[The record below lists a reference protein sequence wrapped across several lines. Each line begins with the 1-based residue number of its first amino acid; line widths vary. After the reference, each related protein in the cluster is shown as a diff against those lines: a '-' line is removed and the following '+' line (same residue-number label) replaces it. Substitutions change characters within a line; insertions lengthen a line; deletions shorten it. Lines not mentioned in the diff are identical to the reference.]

1 MKIYK
6 KLDQKWIEEVHAGAV
21 FLHPADTSWAISSS
35 AFSQKGYLKLQSLTK
50 SYSSER
56 TTLLVDSIHRLK
68 KYVYQLHPRI
78 ETLLSYHHRSL
89 TLLFKDIK
97 MLPTHLLDQNGCAAI
112 SLIHDKKI
120 KNLINSLNQPLIS
133 KPLQI
138 AANSYATSLD
148 HVQVQ
153 VKEDSDF
160 IYHPSGPIFNQPDIG
175 KPSVMAS
182 VNKDG
187 ELFFQNL
194 TRGEIR
200 P

>member
-6 KLDQKWIEEVHAGAV
+6 KLDQKWVNEVHAGAV

-35 AFSQKGYLKLQSLTK
+35 AFSQKGYLNLQRITK

-78 ETLLSYHHRSL
+78 ETLLAYHHRPL

-97 MLPTHLLDQNGCAAI
+97 MLPAHLLDQNGSAAI
-112 SLIHDKKI
+112 CLAHDTRLKKLIY
-120 KNLINSLNQPLIS
+120 NLNQPLIS
-133 KPLQI
+133 KPIQI
-138 AANSYATSLD
+138 AANSFATSLD
-148 HVQVQ
+148 HVQGQ

-175 KPSVMAS
+175 KPSVMAK
-182 VNKDG
+182 VNMEG
-187 ELFFQNL
+187 ELSFQNL
-194 TRGEIR
+194 HHDKVRS
-200 P
+200 